1 MSRLWQ
7 ITHKATASSVNVAV
21 VFVLTG
27 PVYLAAGVEWWR
39 GSCIVLF
46 FSYNL
51 ALSHRCFGQM
61 IARTRQNLP
70 TNPAYAALYTASFS
84 TLLFWAWF
92 PLDVALANG
101 LFVQLPCLMLYG
113 NTLHGLATGRKT
125 MTEAEYQFECI
136 ALRGQ
141 CPDCQRVTLEANG
154 AIIHCRSCHA
164 AFYAGSFYVRRVQLQ
179 DGILSTA
186 DVIDTDRFIKN
197 APMAGSHRGR

>member
-1 MSRLWQ
+1 MLWQ
-7 ITHKATASSVNVAV
+7 ITRKAAASAVNVAI
-21 VFVLTG
+21 VFLLTG
-27 PVYLAAGVEWWR
+27 PVYVVAGIEWWR

-46 FSYNL
+46 FTYNL
-51 ALSHRCFGQM
+51 ALSRRCLGQV

-92 PLDVALANG
+92 PFDVAAANG

-125 MTEAEYQFECI
+125 MTEAEYQFESI

-141 CPDCQRVTLEANG
+141 CPDCHRVKLEING
-154 AIIHCRSCHA
+154 AIIHCKSCHA
-164 AFYAGSFYVRRVQLQ
+164 AFYAGSFYVRRVNLEP
-179 DGILSTA
+179 GILPTGKVMAIDRTQKIA
-186 DVIDTDRFIKN
+186 D
-197 APMAGSHRGR
+197 

>member
-1 MSRLWQ
+1 MNNLWQ

-21 VFVLTG
+21 VFMLTG
-27 PVYLAAGVEWWR
+27 PVYLTAGIEWWR
-39 GSCIVLF
+39 VSCIALF

-51 ALSHRCFGQM
+51 LLSHRCLGQM

-70 TNPAYAALYTASFS
+70 TNPAYAALYTASFA
-84 TLLFWAWF
+84 TLLFWVWF

-101 LFVQLPCLMLYG
+101 LFVQLPCLMIYG

-141 CPDCQRVTLEANG
+141 CPDCQRLTLEKNG
-154 AIIHCRSCHA
+154 AIIHCKSCHA
-164 AFYAGSFYVRRVQLQ
+164 AFYADSFYVRRVELQ
-179 DGILSTA
+179 SGVLPTG
-186 DVIDTDRFIKN
+186 DVINAERRFPARN
-197 APMAGSHRGR
+197 ENPAT

>member
-1 MSRLWQ
+1 MSNLWQ

-27 PVYLAAGVEWWR
+27 PVYIAAGVEWWR
-39 GSCIVLF
+39 GSCIALF

-51 ALSHRCFGQM
+51 LLSRRCLGM
-61 IARTRQNLP
+61 VIARTRQNLP
-70 TNPAYAALYTASFS
+70 TNPAYAALYTASFA
-84 TLLFWAWF
+84 TLLFWIHF

-101 LFVQLPCLMLYG
+101 LFIQLPCLMIYG
-113 NTLHGLATGRKT
+113 NTPHGLITGRKT

-141 CPDCQRVTLEANG
+141 CPDCQRITLEANG
-154 AIIHCRSCHA
+154 AIIHCKSCHA

-179 DGILSTA
+179 DGILPTA
-186 DVIDTDRFIKN
+186 DVIDADRFIKN
-197 APMAGSHRGR
+197 APTQVRRRGS